1 MKLRLVSAVLAG
13 SMIMGY
19 ASAASQPQ
27 SQSQIQPQSL
37 SQPHNS
43 QGRSDPFEGFNRA
56 MFNVNYNYL
65 DPYFLRPVAVV
76 WRDYMPVPARN
87 GLTNFFDNL
96 SEPASMANSF
106 AEGQITEGFKHFTRF
121 FLNTILG
128 LGGLID
134 VASMANKELPK
145 EEPKTFGSTL
155 GYYGVPYGPYMVLPV
170 YGSFTVRQDGG
181 NYVDYL
187 YPPLSLLTFVMNLGK
202 WAIQG
207 IETRANLLDA
217 DELLRNSA
225 DPYAMMRDAYF
236 QRNDFLV
243 NGGKSEMQNNP
254 NSQAIQGDLQDIDA
268 GSEASPS
275 GATASSSTDVNST
288 NSRSMPDGQTPVADS
303 STSNSI
309 NATTAPAASANSTA
323 NSNTVSGSSNTN
335 SVKSSY
341 SSSTVTGSSSSEN
354 RSSSSRHF
362 LTKPDTAKNPMTP
375 GSSSLVR
382 YSEE

>member
-1 MKLRLVSAVLAG
+1 MKLRLVSVALAG
-13 SMIMGY
+13 ALITG
-19 ASAASQPQ
+19 SAFADSQSQVQPQ
-27 SQSQIQPQSL
+27 SQPQTNSSQA
-37 SQPHNS
+37 
-43 QGRSDPFEGFNRA
+43 GSDPFEGFNRA

-65 DPYFLRPVAVV
+65 DPYFLRPIAVV

-87 GLTNFFDNL
+87 GLTNFFGNL

-121 FLNTILG
+121 FLNSILG

-145 EEPKTFGSTL
+145 EDPKTFGSTL

-187 YPPLSLLTFVMNLGK
+187 YPPLSLLTFVMNAGK

-217 DELLRNSA
+217 DELLRNSN

-236 QRNDFLV
+236 QRNDFLA
-243 NGGKSEMQNNP
+243 NGGKSEMQSNP
-254 NSQAIQGDLQDIDA
+254 NAQAIQGDLKDIDA
-268 GSEASPS
+268 GSDVPS
-275 GATASSSTDVNST
+275 GSH
-288 NSRSMPDGQTPVADS
+288 
-303 STSNSI
+303 
-309 NATTAPAASANSTA
+309 
-323 NSNTVSGSSNTN
+323 VSGSSAPTGDHSMPNTSPSTMPATHSSDVSSSS
-335 SVKSSY
+335 SVKPSHST
-341 SSSTVTGSSSSEN
+341 STVTSP
-354 RSSSSRHF
+354 SSRGAGHF
-362 LTKPDTAKNPMTP
+362 LTKPDTAKNPVRP

-382 YSEE
+382 YSEQ